1 MPLYE
6 YQCRSCKAKF
16 EELIGKTVPDHSPVC
31 PQCGSTDCER
41 LFSTFA
47 TAGKNASASSC
58 PHGGNCA
65 KKGFT

>member
-6 YQCRSCKAKF
+6 YQCRDCKTKF
-16 EELIGKTVPDHSPVC
+16 EELIGKTVPDHFPAC
-31 PQCGSTDCER
+31 PKCGSTDCER

-47 TAGKNASASSC
+47 TAGKSVATPSC
-58 PHGGNCA
+58 PHSDSCA